1 MMNFTDESVRLIL
14 LKNSGYR
21 KCTVYAGNDIH
32 EDRYYTIADGKL
44 FLRHI
49 GKDQGKPYDRIEVC
63 NLDVAKDFL
72 IRAHSSHICRRDR
85 KLKL

>member
-1 MMNFTDESVRLIL
+1 MNFSDENIRLIL
-14 LKNSGYR
+14 LKNNGYR
-21 KCTVYAGNDIH
+21 KHTVYAGKDID

-49 GKDQGKPYDRIEVC
+49 GKEKGKPYDRTEVC
-63 NLDVAKDFL
+63 SIDFARYFL
-72 IRAHSSHICRRDR
+72 VMDCINHKHRRNR